1 MSKLGT
7 WCQSCTYL
15 PCAGCQQV
23 ARPGGTHTYH
33 AKNRPFWRC
42 AQCAL
47 ESCPMCQAN
56 PLGEDA
62 GGGPDAACPQCA
74 ERGPKCA
81 VCKQAMVGRPHF
93 HGWCHGCAFPPCA
106 AGCGRPRPSS
116 GGSNKDKYHA
126 KFMPDWTC
134 QTCQLSHSEPAKRR
148 KIQMADHADTLLP
161 LPPLAEPPEHNANP
175 AASFGLP
182 KKEQDE
188 AHEPECSHVC

>member
-1 MSKLGT
+1 
-7 WCQSCTYL
+7 
-15 PCAGCQQV
+15 
-23 ARPGGTHTYH
+23 
-33 AKNRPFWRC
+33 
-42 AQCAL
+42 
-47 ESCPMCQAN
+47 
-56 PLGEDA
+56 
-62 GGGPDAACPQCA
+62 
-74 ERGPKCA
+74 
-81 VCKQAMVGRPHF
+81 MVGRPHF

-182 KKEQDE
+182 KKRTR
-188 AHEPECSHVC
+188 